1 MQILSQAVKQSSSQ
15 AVSVFLYLSCA
26 ESMVKWRA
34 KYGGMTTSMITK
46 LKELEAENVHL
57 KKKYADGR
65 LKTMI
70 VQEALT
76 KKF

>member
-1 MQILSQAVKQSSSQ
+1 
-15 AVSVFLYLSCA
+15 
-26 ESMVKWRA
+26 MVKWRT